1 MSQSF
6 RALRVHQTPSGSEAR
21 LETLAT
27 VDLTA
32 GEVVIRTRWAGIN
45 YKDSLA
51 VTGKAKVLTGYP
63 RIPGIE
69 LVGVVESSES
79 PEIAVGSD
87 VIVHGFQTGID
98 FDGGLSERVCARAHH
113 VMAIPP
119 GLSPREAA
127 ILGVPAITVALALD
141 RFEAAGLTPGS
152 GPVAVS
158 GASGAVGMTAL
169 GLLRRAGYDTV
180 ALSRRVEWVDPLKA
194 LGASEVLLVDAAVDD
209 RRPLER
215 GCFAA
220 AIDNVGGPVLSWLLR
235 SLKDHGQLAAV
246 GNAAGIGFTANVL
259 PFILRQATMFGVVAN
274 APWPVRRRLWA
285 RLADDWKPDMGALEA
300 HVHEIELEG
309 VPAHCEAQVAGRSAG
324 RTLVRFSGA

>member
-1 MSQSF
+1 MSQTF

-21 LETLAT
+21 IEALTLA
-27 VDLTA
+27 DLTA
-32 GEVVIRTRWAGIN
+32 GEVVIRTHWAGIN

-69 LVGVVESSES
+69 LVGIVESSTS

-98 FDGGLSERVCARAHH
+98 SDGGLSERVRVPAQR
-113 VMAIPP
+113 VMAVPQ

-127 ILGVPAITVALALD
+127 ILGVPAFTVALALD

-158 GASGAVGMTAL
+158 GASGAVGMAAL
-169 GLLRRAGYDTV
+169 GILGRAGYESV
-180 ALSRRVEWVDPLKA
+180 ALSRRAEWIDPLKA
-194 LGASEVLLVDAAVDD
+194 LGASEVLLVDAAVEDK
-209 RRPLER
+209 RPLER
-215 GCFAA
+215 ARFAA
-220 AIDNVGGPVLSWLLR
+220 AIDNVGGVVLSWLLR
-235 SLKDHGQLAAV
+235 SLRDHGQLAAV
-246 GNAAGIGFTANVL
+246 GNAAGIGITTNVL

-285 RLADDWKPDMGALEA
+285 RLASDWKPDLGAVEP
-300 HVHEIELEG
+300 HVREIALDE

-324 RTLVRFSGA
+324 RALVRFSGH

>member
-1 MSQSF
+1 M
-6 RALRVHQTPSGSEAR
+6 HQTPSGSEAR
-21 LETLAT
+21 IEALTLG
-27 VDLTA
+27 DLTA

-69 LVGVVESSES
+69 LVGTVEASES
-79 PEIAVGSD
+79 PEIAVGSH

-98 FDGGLSERVCARAHH
+98 FDGSLSERVRAPAKH

-127 ILGVPAITVALALD
+127 ILGVPAFTVALALD
-141 RFEAAGLTPGS
+141 RFEAAGLTPGR
-152 GPVAVS
+152 GAVAVS
-158 GASGAVGMTAL
+158 GASGAVGMAAL
-169 GLLRRAGYDTV
+169 GVLRRAGYEPV
-180 ALSRRVEWVDPLKA
+180 ALSRRAEWVEPLKA
-194 LGASEVLLVDAAVDD
+194 LGASEVLLVDATVDD
-209 RRPLER
+209 TRPLAR
-215 GCFAA
+215 GRFAA

-235 SLKDHGQLAAV
+235 SLEDHGQLASV

-274 APWPVRRRLWA
+274 APWPVRQRLWA
-285 RLADDWKPDMGALEA
+285 RLADGWKPDMGALEA

-309 VPAHCEAQVAGRSAG
+309 VPAHAEAQVAGRSAG
-324 RTLVRFSGA
+324 RTLVRFPAA